1 MIELLILISGVIF
14 LWKFGKSTSAIAK
27 RAETKAQVWSEKI
40 IADAVIER
48 QANFEEFQKLTSN
61 DSGEQKSIISHETFM
76 KHLRGS

>member
-14 LWKFGKSTSAIAK
+14 LWKFGKSTSAVAEG
-27 RAETKAQVWSEKI
+27 AETKAQVWSEKI

-48 QANFEEFQKLTSN
+48 QANYEEFIKATQSA
-61 DSGEQKSIISHETFM
+61 SGEPKSIISHETFM